1 MKQFI
6 IGIVIILSL
15 AGGYYLYRQMQP
27 TATTG
32 AGTAVSPTLTAGAP
46 DANSQ
51 VGNTGASKVSAEGQL
66 VPIRHASL
74 SFAAAGEVVEIMA
87 PEDSLVQ
94 PGDPILRL
102 DSADQEIALQQAEAA
117 LALAQAGLAAAQ
129 AGREAAAASVAAAEV
144 NIHAAEAA
152 LALAQAPPTAAQI
165 AVSEAVVALAQAQI
179 SAATGSQTLTLEGA
193 TAGERLLAE
202 AQILAAQ
209 AAQKP
214 VQDALDTATRLEAP
228 QDTIDQITAQYN
240 AAAANLAAAEAALA
254 DLDAGATAAERTAAA
269 NAISTAQ
276 AQRDAAQAQLSL
288 LLAGARPEQIAIAE
302 TAVTRTIAAKTEAD
316 IGLQQAETAVTQA
329 QATVTQAEAL
339 VAAAQE
345 ALAQRTLRA
354 PFAGTIARLDA
365 ELGEVV
371 TAGMPVVTLA
381 DFSQWLVETTDLTEQ
396 DVVAIADGFGTAVS
410 IDALPAHPLT
420 GTVRDIA
427 RFAGL
432 TQGEVTYRVR
442 ITLPDTAGLPLRW
455 GMTAFVDIAT
465 AAAAPGAS
473 TRQNTAPTNE
483 TVTAEG
489 VVVPQRQVDLSFQS
503 GGRLAEILASEG
515 QAVQAGDPLLQLE
528 SSSQEIGLRQAEAE
542 VAMAEAALAAAQT
555 RLTAAQAAVQT
566 TQSGV
571 NAAEAQ
577 LALLLAGPRP
587 EAVAAAQFDVA
598 AATAGI
604 AQAAANRDAVLQIPQ
619 SQISAAQA
627 NVAASQ
633 AALRAIQDEYDAIL
647 DSCTQ
652 VALPD
657 GSGQTVCPLYG
668 TVEETKRAELEQ
680 AQVQVAAAQAMLD
693 ALLVGPTAGQRAAAS
708 GGVTIAQANRDLAE
722 ARLALAEAGATPE
735 QIKQAEVAVELA
747 QTAVAQAE
755 TAVTQAQAGVAQA
768 EAALL
773 QAQAN
778 VRAAELALART
789 TLRAPFT
796 GIVASIRPELGEL
809 AAPGVPVLSLADLS
823 NWLVKTS
830 DLTELDVINI
840 QPGNAAELN
849 VDAIPGA
856 LLRGVI
862 TDIDS
867 VATPMRGD
875 VTYVVTIELGDAGDL
890 PLRWGM
896 TVFVDVSP

>member
-1 MKQFI
+1 MKPFI
-6 IGIVIILSL
+6 IGLIIILGL
-15 AGGYYLYRQMQP
+15 AGGYFLYRQMQP
-27 TATTG
+27 TTNTG
-32 AGTAVSPTLTAGAP
+32 AGTAVSPTRTAGPAN
-46 DANSQ
+46 ANSQ
-51 VGNTGASKVSAEGQL
+51 ANNAGKVSAEGQL
-66 VPIRHASL
+66 APLRHANL
-74 SFAAAGEVVEIMA
+74 SFATTGEVVEIMA
-87 PEDSLVQ
+87 PEGSLVQ
-94 PGDPILRL
+94 TGDPILRL

-117 LALAQAGLAAAQ
+117 LAQAQAGLAAAQ

-144 NIHAAEAA
+144 NIRAAEAA
-152 LALAQAPPTAAQI
+152 LALAQAPPTAGQI
-165 AVSEAVVALAQAQI
+165 AVSEAAVALAQAQI
-179 SAATGSQTLTLEGA
+179 SAAAGSQALTLEGA

-228 QDTIDQITAQYN
+228 QDTIDQITAQYT
-240 AAAANLAAAEAALA
+240 AAAANLAAAEAVLA
-254 DLDAGATAAERTAAA
+254 DLDAGATTAERTAAA

-288 LLAGARPEQIAIAE
+288 LLAGARPEQIAVAE
-302 TAVTRTIAAKTEAD
+302 TAVTGAIAAKTEAD

-329 QATVTQAEAL
+329 QAAVTQAEAL

-345 ALAQRTLRA
+345 ALTRRTLSA

-365 ELGEVV
+365 ELGEVI

-396 DVVAIADGFGTAVS
+396 DVVAIADGFDTAVS

-427 RFAGL
+427 RIAGL

-465 AAAAPGAS
+465 TAATPGAS
-473 TRQNTAPTNE
+473 SRPITAPANE

-503 GGRLAEILASEG
+503 GGRLVEILASEG

-542 VAMAEAALAAAQT
+542 VTMAEAALAAAQT
-555 RLTAAQAAVQT
+555 RLTAAQAVVQT
-566 TQSGV
+566 AQTGV

-598 AATAGI
+598 AATASI
-604 AQAAANRDAVLQIPQ
+604 AQATANRDAVLQIPQ
-619 SQISAAQA
+619 AQISAAQA

-633 AALRAIQDEYDAIL
+633 AALRAIQNEYDAIL

-657 GSGQTVCPLYG
+657 GSVQAVCPLYG

-680 AQVQVAAAQAMLD
+680 AQVQVAAAQAVLD
-693 ALLVGPTAGQRAAAS
+693 ALLAGPTAGQRAAAG
-708 GGVTIAQANRDLAE
+708 GGVTIAQANRDLAA

-789 TLRAPFT
+789 TLRAPFA
-796 GIVASIRPELGEL
+796 GMVASIQPALGEL
-809 AAPGVPVLSLADLS
+809 AAPGIPVLTLADWN

-830 DLTELDVINI
+830 DLTELDIINI

-849 VDAIPGA
+849 VDAIPGS
-856 LLRGVI
+856 LLRGVV
-862 TDIDS
+862 TDVDS

-875 VTYVVTIELGDAGDL
+875 VTYVVTIELEDTGGL

-896 TVFVDVSP
+896 TAVVNILP